1 MVAGKE
7 ELRSPTAWLH
17 GVVAFVVCLG
27 LPGGSLLQGSG
38 IFAWNMFSKSETYR
52 LAIVAT
58 FENDQEREVDP
69 RRLGVLVNPAFA
81 SFLPPPRVW
90 RHDPVGLTF
99 RTGLPS
105 IAALACRVAHGAQ
118 RVEVTLEERAD
129 LDASP
134 RATRAGVAC
143 R

>member
-1 MVAGKE
+1 M
-7 ELRSPTAWLH
+7 AWLH
-17 GVVAFVVCLG
+17 AIVALVVCLG

-52 LAIVAT
+52 LSLVAT
-58 FENDQEREVDP
+58 FEDGERELDP
-69 RRLGVLVNPAFA
+69 RILRSIANPAFA
-81 SFLPPPRVW
+81 AFLPPPRVW

-105 IAALACRVAHGAQ
+105 IAALGCRVARGA
-118 RVEVTLEERAD
+118 RRIEVTLDERAD
-129 LDASP
+129 LDAAP
-134 RATRAGVAC
+134 RTTHAGVAC